1 MEYQAGWPFWRAVAR
16 MGVPLSIHVTVTHD
30 QDAGV
35 YAVTSS
41 NLKGLFAEGQ
51 TLDELHSNL
60 TDAAADLLA
69 AYLHQPPAHPPIT
82 SLTVC
87 GA

>member
-1 MEYQAGWPFWRAVAR
+1 MAYPAGWPFWRTAAAL
-16 MGVPLSIHVTVTHD
+16 GASISVRVWVVHD
-30 QDAGV
+30 QEAGV

-41 NLKGLFAEGQ
+41 NLKGLFAEGE
-51 TLDELHSNL
+51 TLDELHTNL

-69 AYLHQPPAHPPIT
+69 SYLHQPPTQPPVT